1 MPSEDSRTYG
11 FHCLIPGTSFRDYPG
26 SPVVKTL
33 PSSVGGTGSIL
44 GWGTKI
50 LHASQPKHQNIIQ
63 KLYCNKF
70 NKYVKN
76 GPHQKTS
83 QTDAGAARPPPQ
95 FLLQAQGP
103 QEPLLGPPDGRG
115 QRTADP
121 EVFLSHP
128 PKRVYQFPVAA
139 VLSPSTGSLQ
149 PQKFILSW
157 FWKPEF

>member
-1 MPSEDSRTYG
+1 MPSEDFWTYA
-11 FHCLIPGTSFRDYPG
+11 FQCLIPGTSFRNCPG

-33 PSSVGGTGSIL
+33 PSSVGGTGSTL
-44 GWGTKI
+44 GRGTKI
-50 LHASQPKHQNIIQ
+50 PHASQPKHQNIIQ
-63 KLYCNKF
+63 KPYCKKF
-70 NKYVKN
+70 NKYIKN
-76 GPHQKTS
+76 GPHQNNFP
-83 QTDAGAARPPPQ
+83 TDTGAARPPL

-128 PKRVYQFPVAA
+128 PKQVYQFPVAA
-139 VLSPSTGSLQ
+139 VLSRHKLGLFKQ
-149 PQKFILSW
+149 WKFILSR